1 MTETNAVPTDPIP
14 NRSET
19 PPVVVNGVPD
29 SCLVCTV
36 SGDWGHFRRIDRTVT
51 KQTYRLPPRTTVA
64 GLLAAIVGVGR
75 DEYYEV
81 FDPAVSAVGIEVVG
95 NLRTTTQP
103 SLGLGTN
110 PDETFDTAGG
120 SGQKT
125 VKASFPDST
134 DNRQI
139 HSYEYVVDPAYRLY
153 VAVEDEDFHAGLKHH
168 LEYGTS
174 YYPPSLGL
182 SELLAGVETP
192 DSGVENDVTTV
203 SADDSTIE
211 VDSAIPNAV
220 ETVVPRE
227 GTPHHVE
234 RLPAAMEADG
244 QGRRTTEFVDYAF
257 AAGDATDDDGGSL
270 ETTGEG
276 LALGEVAGRT
286 VAFY

>member
-1 MTETNAVPTDPIP
+1 MDPAPDRRETAPELAD
-14 NRSET
+14 
-19 PPVVVNGVPD
+19 GVPD

-36 SGDWGHFRRIDRTVT
+36 RGDWAHFRRIDRTVT

-95 NLRTTTQP
+95 NLRTVTHP

-110 PDETFDTAGG
+110 PDETFDSAGG
-120 SGQKT
+120 TGQKT
-125 VKASFPDST
+125 VKVLFPDST

-139 HSYEYVVDPAYRLY
+139 HSYEYLVDPAYRLY
-153 VAVEDEDFHAGLKHH
+153 VAVEDESFHTALKHH
-168 LEYGTS
+168 LGRGTS

-182 SELLAGVETP
+182 SELLASIETP
-192 DSGVENDVTTV
+192 DAGVEREVTPISVDDATV
-203 SADDSTIE
+203 T
-211 VDSAIPNAV
+211 VDSAIPGPV
-220 ETVVPRE
+220 ETVVPSE

-244 QGRRTTEFVDYAF
+244 RNRRTTEFVDYAF
-257 AAGDATDDDGGSL
+257 TADGGL
-270 ETTGEG
+270 ETTGDG
-276 LALGEVAGRT
+276 LSLGQVDGRT

>member
-1 MTETNAVPTDPIP
+1 VTDTNAVPTDPTP

-19 PPVVVNGVPD
+19 TPVVVNGVPD

-81 FDPAVSAVGIEVVG
+81 FDPAVSAIGIEVVG
-95 NLRTTTQP
+95 DLRTTTQP

-110 PDETFDTAGG
+110 PKETFDSAG
-120 SGQKT
+120 KT
-125 VKASFPDST
+125 RGNGISVEFPDST

-153 VAVEDEDFHAGLKHH
+153 VAVEDDDFHAGLKHH
-168 LEYGTS
+168 LERGTS

-182 SELLAGVETP
+182 SELLASVETP
-192 DSGVENDVTTV
+192 ASGIGHEVTAI
-203 SADDSTIE
+203 SADDSTVA
-211 VDSAIPNAV
+211 VDSAIPGAV
-220 ETVVPRE
+220 ETVIPSP

-244 QGRRTTEFVDYAF
+244 RGRRTTEFVDYAF
-257 AAGDATDDDGGSL
+257 SDDDEPL
-270 ETTGEG
+270 ETTGDG

>member
-1 MTETNAVPTDPIP
+1 MTNTNAIPTDPDP

-19 PPVVVNGVPD
+19 PPVVVDGVPD

-36 SGDWGHFRRIDRTVT
+36 RGDWAHFRRIDRTVT

-75 DEYYEV
+75 DSYYEV
-81 FDPAVSAVGIEVVG
+81 FDPAVSALGVEVVG
-95 NLRTTTQP
+95 DLRTTTQP

-110 PDETFDTAGG
+110 PDETFDSAGG
-120 SGQKT
+120 SGKNT
-125 VKASFPDST
+125 VKVNFPDST

-139 HSYEYVVDPAYRLY
+139 HSYEYVVNPAYRLY
-153 VAVEDEDFHAGLKHH
+153 VAVEDADFHAALKHH
-168 LEYGTS
+168 LERGTS
-174 YYPPSLGL
+174 YYTPSLGL

-192 DSGVENDVTTV
+192 ASGVEHEVTALSPDESTV
-203 SADDSTIE
+203 E
-211 VDSAIPNAV
+211 VHSAIPDAV
-220 ETVVPRE
+220 ETVVPSP

-244 QGRRTTEFVDYAF
+244 RNRRTTEFVDYAF
-257 AAGDATDDDGGSL
+257 TANDEPLESTGD
-270 ETTGEG
+270 G
-276 LALGEVAGRT
+276 LALGEVDGRT

>member
-1 MTETNAVPTDPIP
+1 MTKPNDGPVDPAP
-14 NRSET
+14 DQSET
-19 PPVVVNGVPD
+19 TPKLTDGVPN

-36 SGDWGHFRRIDRTVT
+36 KGNWAHFRRIDRTVT

-75 DEYYEV
+75 DEYYDV
-81 FDPAVSAVGIEVVG
+81 FDPTVSAVGIEVVG
-95 NLRTTTQP
+95 DLRTVTHP

-110 PDETFDTAGG
+110 PDETFDSAGG
-120 SGQKT
+120 TGKKT
-125 VKASFPDST
+125 VKVQFPDST

-153 VAVEDEDFHAGLKHH
+153 IAVENTAFHAALKHH
-168 LEYGTS
+168 LERGSS

-182 SELLAGVETP
+182 SELLASVETP
-192 DSGVENDVTTV
+192 ESGVQQEVTRVSSEDATV
-203 SADDSTIE
+203 A
-211 VDSAIPNAV
+211 VDSAIPGAI
-220 ETVVPRE
+220 ETVIPSE

-244 QGRRTTEFVDYAF
+244 RHRRTTEFADYAF
-257 AAGDATDDDGGSL
+257 TADGPL
-270 ETTGEG
+270 QTTGDG
-276 LALGEVAGRT
+276 LSLGEVNGRI

>member
-1 MTETNAVPTDPIP
+1 MTNTNAIPTDPDP

-19 PPVVVNGVPD
+19 PPVVVDGVPD

-36 SGDWGHFRRIDRTVT
+36 RGDWAHFRRIDRTVT

-81 FDPAVSAVGIEVVG
+81 FDPAVSAVGVEVVG
-95 NLRTTTQP
+95 DLRTTTQP

-110 PDETFDTAGG
+110 PDETFDSAGG
-120 SGQKT
+120 SGKKT
-125 VKASFPDST
+125 VKVNFPDST

-139 HSYEYVVDPAYRLY
+139 HSYEYVVEPAYRLY
-153 VAVEDEDFHAGLKHH
+153 VAVEDADFHAGLKHH
-168 LEYGTS
+168 LERGTA

-182 SELLAGVETP
+182 SELLARVETP
-192 DSGVENDVTTV
+192 ESGVEQEVTPA
-203 SADDSTIE
+203 SADDAEVT
-211 VDSAIPNAV
+211 VDSAIPDAA
-220 ETVVPRE
+220 ETVVPSP

-244 QGRRTTEFVDYAF
+244 RNRRTTEFVDYAF
-257 AAGDATDDDGGSL
+257 TDDDEPL
-270 ETTGEG
+270 ESTGEG
-276 LALGEVAGRT
+276 LALGEVDGRT

>member
-1 MTETNAVPTDPIP
+1 MTNRNAIPTDPAP
-14 NRSET
+14 TRSET
-19 PPVVVNGVPD
+19 PPVVVDGVPD

-36 SGDWGHFRRIDRTVT
+36 RGDWAHFRRIDRTVT

-75 DEYYEV
+75 DEYYDV
-81 FDPAVSAVGIEVVG
+81 FDPAASAIGVEVVG
-95 NLRTTTQP
+95 DLRTTTQP

-110 PDETFDTAGG
+110 PSETFDSAGG
-120 SGQKT
+120 SGKKT
-125 VKASFPDST
+125 VKVYFPDST

-153 VAVEDEDFHAGLKHH
+153 VAVEDEEFHAALKHH
-168 LEYGTS
+168 LERGTS
-174 YYPPSLGL
+174 HYPPSLGL
-182 SELLAGVETP
+182 SELLATVETP
-192 DSGVENDVTTV
+192 DSGVEQDVTGVSTDESTV
-203 SADDSTIE
+203 TVE
-211 VDSAIPNAV
+211 SAIPEAV
-220 ETVVPRE
+220 ETIVPSP

-244 QGRRTTEFVDYAF
+244 RNRRTTEFADYAF
-257 AAGDATDDDGGSL
+257 TDDGAL
-270 ETTGEG
+270 EATGDD

>member
-1 MTETNAVPTDPIP
+1 MTNTNPVPTDPDP
-14 NRSET
+14 NQSET
-19 PPVVVNGVPD
+19 PPVVVDGVPD

-36 SGDWGHFRRIDRTVT
+36 RGDWAHFRRIDRTVT

-81 FDPAVSAVGIEVVG
+81 FDPAVSAVGVEVVG
-95 NLRTTTQP
+95 DLRTTTQP

-110 PDETFDTAGG
+110 PDETFDSAGG
-120 SGQKT
+120 SGRKT
-125 VKASFPDST
+125 VKVNFPDST

-139 HSYEYVVDPAYRLY
+139 HSYEYVVDPAYRIY
-153 VAVEDEDFHAGLKHH
+153 VAVEDADFHAALEHH
-168 LEYGTS
+168 LERGTS

-182 SELLAGVETP
+182 SELLARVETP
-192 DSGVENDVTTV
+192 ESGVEQEVTSI
-203 SADDSTIE
+203 SADGSRVT
-211 VDSAIPNAV
+211 VDSAIPDAV
-220 ETVVPRE
+220 ETVVPSP

-244 QGRRTTEFVDYAF
+244 RNRRTTEFVDYAF
-257 AAGDATDDDGGSL
+257 TADDDPL
-270 ETTGEG
+270 ESTGDG
-276 LALGEVAGRT
+276 LALGEVDGRT

>member
-1 MTETNAVPTDPIP
+1 
-14 NRSET
+14 
-19 PPVVVNGVPD
+19 VNGVPD

-81 FDPAVSAVGIEVVG
+81 FDPSVSAVGIEVVG
-95 NLRTTTQP
+95 SLRTTTQP

-110 PDETFDTAGG
+110 PDETFDSAGG
-120 SGQKT
+120 SGRKT

-168 LEYGTS
+168 LERGTS

-182 SELLAGVETP
+182 SELLARVETP
-192 DSGVENDVTTV
+192 DSGVEHEVTAV

-211 VDSAIPNAV
+211 VDSAIPEAV
-220 ETVVPRE
+220 DTVIPSP

-244 QGRRTTEFVDYAF
+244 RNRRTTEFVDYAF
-257 AAGDATDDDGGSL
+257 AADGESL
-270 ETTGEG
+270 ETTGDG
-276 LALGEVAGRT
+276 LALGEVTGRT

>member
-1 MTETNAVPTDPIP
+1 MNAAPTDPTP
-14 NRSET
+14 TRSET

-81 FDPAVSAVGIEVVG
+81 FDPAVSAIGIEVVG
-95 NLRTTTQP
+95 DLRTTTQP

-110 PDETFDTAGG
+110 PGETFDSAGG
-120 SGQKT
+120 SGKKT

-153 VAVEDEDFHAGLKHH
+153 VAVEDADFHAGLKHH
-168 LEYGTS
+168 LERGTS

-182 SELLAGVETP
+182 SELLARVETLE
-192 DSGVENDVTTV
+192 SGLEHEVTAV
-203 SADDSTIE
+203 SAEDSTIA
-211 VDSAIPNAV
+211 VDSAIPEAV
-220 ETVVPRE
+220 ETVVPSP

-244 QGRRTTEFVDYAF
+244 RNRRTTEFVDYAF
-257 AAGDATDDDGGSL
+257 SAEGEPL

>member
-1 MTETNAVPTDPIP
+1 MTETSAVPTDPIP
-14 NRSET
+14 NRNET
-19 PPVVVNGVPD
+19 SPVVVNGVPD

-36 SGDWGHFRRIDRTVT
+36 SGDWAHFRRIDRTVT

-81 FDPAVSAVGIEVVG
+81 FDPEVSAIGVEVVG
-95 NLRTTTQP
+95 DLRTTTQP

-110 PDETFDTAGG
+110 PGETFDSAGG
-120 SGQKT
+120 SGKKT

-153 VAVEDEDFHAGLKHH
+153 VAVEDADFHAGLKHH
-168 LEYGTS
+168 LERGTS

-182 SELLAGVETP
+182 SELLAHVETP
-192 DSGVENDVTTV
+192 ESGVEHEVTAI
-203 SADDSTIE
+203 SADDSTVV
-211 VDSAIPNAV
+211 VDSAIPEAV
-220 ETVVPRE
+220 ETMIPSP

-244 QGRRTTEFVDYAF
+244 RNRRTTEFVDYAF
-257 AAGDATDDDGGSL
+257 TADDEPL
-270 ETTGEG
+270 ETTGDD

>member
-1 MTETNAVPTDPIP
+1 MTNRNAIPTDPAP
-14 NRSET
+14 NQGET
-19 PPVVVNGVPD
+19 PPVIVDGVPD

-36 SGDWGHFRRIDRTVT
+36 RGDWAHFRRIDRTVT

-75 DEYYEV
+75 DEYYDV
-81 FDPAVSAVGIEVVG
+81 FDPAVSAIGVEVVG
-95 NLRTTTQP
+95 DLRTTTQP

-110 PDETFDTAGG
+110 PGETFDSAGG
-120 SGQKT
+120 TGKKT
-125 VKASFPDST
+125 VKVYFPDST

-153 VAVEDEDFHAGLKHH
+153 VAVEDADFHAALKHH
-168 LEYGTS
+168 LERGTS

-182 SELLAGVETP
+182 SELLARVETP
-192 DSGVENDVTTV
+192 ESGVEHEVTEKSPSESTV
-203 SADDSTIE
+203 E
-211 VDSAIPNAV
+211 VDSAIPEAV

-244 QGRRTTEFVDYAF
+244 RNRRTTEFVDYAF
-257 AAGDATDDDGGSL
+257 AADDEPLESTGDGV
-270 ETTGEG
+270 
-276 LALGEVAGRT
+276 ALGEIDGRT

>member
-1 MTETNAVPTDPIP
+1 VTNTNAIPTDPDP

-19 PPVVVNGVPD
+19 PPVVVDGVPD

-36 SGDWGHFRRIDRTVT
+36 RGDWAHFRRIDRTVT

-75 DEYYEV
+75 DEYYDV

-95 NLRTTTQP
+95 DLRTTTQP

-110 PDETFDTAGG
+110 PGETFDSAGG
-120 SGQKT
+120 SGKKT
-125 VKASFPDST
+125 VKVNFPDST

-139 HSYEYVVDPAYRLY
+139 HSYEYVVNPAYRLY
-153 VAVEDEDFHAGLKHH
+153 VAVEDADFHAGLKHH
-168 LEYGTS
+168 LERGTA

-182 SELLAGVETP
+182 SELHAHVETP
-192 DSGVENDVTTV
+192 ESGVEQDVTSV
-203 SADDSTIE
+203 SADDARIT
-211 VDSAIPNAV
+211 VDSAIPDAV
-220 ETVVPRE
+220 ETVVPSP

-244 QGRRTTEFVDYAF
+244 RNRRTPEFVDYAF
-257 AAGDATDDDGGSL
+257 TADDEPLESTGD
-270 ETTGEG
+270 G
-276 LALGEVAGRT
+276 LALGEVDGRT